1 MLHTEYQIRK
11 AKRHKNVNEFMTE
24 SSKTSRSSKKVRVQ
38 EKPLRFNN
46 RSSGTESDADPQK

>member
-1 MLHTEYQIRK
+1 
-11 AKRHKNVNEFMTE
+11 MTE
-24 SSKTSRSSKKVRVQ
+24 SSKTGRSSKKVRVQ